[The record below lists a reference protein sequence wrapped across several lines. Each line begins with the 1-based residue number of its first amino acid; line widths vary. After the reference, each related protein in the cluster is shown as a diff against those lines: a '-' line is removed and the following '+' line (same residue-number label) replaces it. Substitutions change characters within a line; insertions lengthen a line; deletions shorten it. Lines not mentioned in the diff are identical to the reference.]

1 MASKK
6 NKFSKAFLA
15 ASILMLQGC
24 SSGGGGALSSSSS
37 PDPIVSSSEEQKTPD
52 LTSEVFSLEV
62 YRDTSLANSIEGVAL
77 IHAKKGIPSSIKSL
91 TLKWGDDSSP
101 FSDYDSLIDFEEL
114 KGDEY
119 EYDFKKNALIPEKAT
134 KLWLLGMN
142 EEKEVADK
150 ATYDVTSFKKKSKL
164 LYEFQVISDQQ
175 ITTSSPAF
183 YRRSKKA
190 FADIKENSPDSILLA
205 VNGDI
210 VDEAKS
216 ENYDSFLDSFYQ
228 SYGKEEKE
236 KLALGIGNH
245 EFIVQA
251 EDAYYTGVSESELEQ
266 RYKERVSLWKEKTG
280 NSSVYFSLEKE
291 GSRFVFLGATK
302 MPETLDGNSRAD
314 CVLGEEQ
321 LAWLKEEVSAAKTE
335 NKPLYIFSHGSLRD
349 TVSGSLSKLNQT
361 WYGYSKEEE
370 KQLRE
375 ILSSYPK
382 TLFFSSHSHWCF
394 ESEQP
399 YLIEDESP
407 ISYFN
412 TAAIGYLWEGS
423 ANGHSY
429 KNGSYENGGAQG
441 LYISVYE
448 DQIFIKGRQFEAS
461 DGESKY
467 WFSNYQTLISI

>member
-1 MASKK
+1 M
-6 NKFSKAFLA
+6 AFLA

-24 SSGGGGALSSSSS
+24 SLGGGTIASSLPGSVASS
-37 PDPIVSSSEEQKTPD
+37 IVEKTTPD
-52 LTSEVFSLEV
+52 IISEVFSLEV
-62 YRDTSLANSIEGVAL
+62 YRETTLANSIEGVAL
-77 IHAKKGIPSSIKSL
+77 IHTKKDIPSSIKSL
-91 TLKWGDDSSP
+91 SLKWGDNDSP

-134 KLWLLGMN
+134 KLWLLGIDA
-142 EEKEVADK
+142 EKRISDK
-150 ATYDVTSFKKKSKL
+150 ATYDVTTFKKKSKL

-175 ITTSSPAF
+175 VTTSNPAF
-183 YRRSKKA
+183 YRRSKKT
-190 FADIKENSPDSILLA
+190 FADIKENCPNSALIA

-228 SYGKEEKE
+228 SYGEGFKEN
-236 KLALGIGNH
+236 LALGIGNH

-251 EDAYYTGVSESELEQ
+251 EDAYYTGVTASELEQ
-266 RYKERVSLWKEKTG
+266 RYKDRVALWKEKTG

-291 GSRFVFLGATK
+291 GSKFVFLGTTK
-302 MPETLDGNSRAD
+302 MPEALDGNSRAD
-314 CVLGEEQ
+314 CVLGKEQ
-321 LAWLKEEVSAAKTE
+321 LSWLKEEVFAAKTE
-335 NKPLYIFSHGSLRD
+335 NKPLYVFSHGSLRD

-370 KQLRE
+370 KELRE
-375 ILSSYPK
+375 IISSYPK

-399 YLIEDESP
+399 YLIENDDP
-407 ISYFN
+407 VSYFN

-423 ANGHSY
+423 GNGHSY

-448 DQIFIKGRQFEAS
+448 NQIFIKGRQFEAS

-467 WFSNYQTLISI
+467 WFSNYQTLISY